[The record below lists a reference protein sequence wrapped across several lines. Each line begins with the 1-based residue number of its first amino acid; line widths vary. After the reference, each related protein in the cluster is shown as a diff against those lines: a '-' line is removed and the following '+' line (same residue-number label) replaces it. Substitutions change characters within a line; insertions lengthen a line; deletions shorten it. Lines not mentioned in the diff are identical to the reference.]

1 MLHDHDT
8 TTRHNCWTR
17 HDTTRCELR
26 PKSTALLSCFEQPFF
41 CRAGLSTVVSCAVV
55 LCRDALRVNFAAAR
69 FALADA
75 AGRAAMLAVL
85 LLAALLL
92 SAVCGGLR
100 RADGRAHITPGLV
113 TGPRA
118 TPTASA

>member
-1 MLHDHDT
+1 M
-8 TTRHNCWTR
+8 
-17 HDTTRCELR
+17 
-26 PKSTALLSCFEQPFF
+26 
-41 CRAGLSTVVSCAVV
+41 

-92 SAVCGGLR
+92 AAVCGRLR
-100 RADGRAHITPGLV
+100 HADGRALEQVPQVCAAAPGS
-113 TGPRA
+113 T
-118 TPTASA
+118 TAVACLK